1 MAFLSLR
8 RVAMPL
14 LGLLY
19 FNSFARAFSSM
30 AALLSGSITGGSV
43 SFADLGST
51 DDAPTLSAKN
61 SESLLEEFEIEVEEK
76 VKQMRS
82 LTERLALRLDRNFQL
97 ELLKLP
103 PSIRSMTMQEFC
115 VQFGGDVDEA
125 LKQQSKRSK
134 LGMPPPPPGRKSI
147 PAAAQPPTANKE
159 APASSRR
166 GQPAAAEGPRTTR
179 KAGARAAQAETP
191 GAGGGR
197 TSRSRRGAET
207 PGAHATPGPRGM
219 QTPGAG
225 CGAATPMWT
234 PRVHETPRFAR
245 GNEIALSQNGSP
257 ILQEQGVKATVKRGR
272 AQATIGF
279 MTANGTEIDL
289 TVGGARAACPDDESR
304 AEAMRRLDELEKQV
318 QAIKGELAN

>member
-1 MAFLSLR
+1 
-8 RVAMPL
+8 
-14 LGLLY
+14 
-19 FNSFARAFSSM
+19 M
-30 AALLSGSITGGSV
+30 AAVLSGSITGGSV

-51 DDAPTLSAKN
+51 DDAPALSAKN

-147 PAAAQPPTANKE
+147 PAAAQPPTTSKE
-159 APASSRR
+159 APPSSRR
-166 GQPAAAEGPRTTR
+166 GRPAATEGPRTTR

-191 GAGGGR
+191 QALGAGR

-225 CGAATPMWT
+225 YGAATPMWT

-257 ILQEQGVKATVKRGR
+257 INFVEGVKATVKRGR
-272 AQATIGF
+272 APPTIGF

-289 TVGGARAACPDDESR
+289 TIGGARAACPDDESR

-318 QAIKGELAN
+318 RAIKGELAN

>member
-1 MAFLSLR
+1 
-8 RVAMPL
+8 
-14 LGLLY
+14 
-19 FNSFARAFSSM
+19 
-30 AALLSGSITGGSV
+30 
-43 SFADLGST
+43 
-51 DDAPTLSAKN
+51 
-61 SESLLEEFEIEVEEK
+61 
-76 VKQMRS
+76 MRS

-197 TSRSRRGAET
+197 TS
-207 PGAHATPGPRGM
+207 
-219 QTPGAG
+219 
-225 CGAATPMWT
+225 
-234 PRVHETPRFAR
+234 
-245 GNEIALSQNGSP
+245 
-257 ILQEQGVKATVKRGR
+257 
-272 AQATIGF
+272 
-279 MTANGTEIDL
+279 
-289 TVGGARAACPDDESR
+289 
-304 AEAMRRLDELEKQV
+304 
-318 QAIKGELAN
+318 